1 MPDCGSEKDWR
12 GVFMY
17 FLFRSVLI
25 RLARVSLTAT
35 LLLVQ
40 PSPLAAQ
47 ATSGLTGVVT
57 DASGAVVVGANVRL
71 ENPDTAFA
79 ADTTTNRQGEYQFL
93 HVAPAAHYRL
103 TVTKENFRIT
113 SLADLGIGVGVTE
126 TRDVKLLIGNAT
138 ETVEVTAG
146 GEGSVNTIDASIGN
160 VITSQQVAEL
170 PSLFRDDAGAL
181 LGLQPGVQI
190 TGGDSQN
197 GSVTGS
203 RADATTVTLDG
214 IDVNDET
221 TGQAFHTVGRAPLDS
236 VSEVRTIV
244 GNADVSFGRG
254 AGAQVDLVTK
264 SGTNQWH
271 GSASEFNRV
280 SAMAANDFFNNLV
293 GNPRAQLTRNQ
304 FGASLGGP
312 ILKNRLFFFFDYTGR
327 RDATG
332 VQQTLTVPLDPFRQ
346 GEISYVN
353 NSNVNCPGATLNSQ
367 PSCISTLTAAQAAA
381 IDPLQIG
388 ANQALLSFVNGRYP
402 EPNQVS
408 GGDGINTGGY
418 LFNAPFY
425 VRDNTFVG
433 RLDYKLS
440 ANQSLFARGTWDRDN
455 QTQAPKAFPQDPGP
469 LESFISHERSWV
481 VGHTWI
487 VNPRVT
493 NLASFGI
500 SRQVYDFPVDFSP
513 TAPYDLTFGV
523 LSSPYGDIRGQGRN
537 VPVPE
542 IRDTVSWAKGRHT
555 LQFGADIKPIRVN
568 FHNVNDISFANLG
581 LQSQITS
588 LEPSLRPSDIS
599 TDPAS
604 ELIWDNTFTTLLGR
618 YASVSANYNYDVSGN
633 PLPQFTPS
641 VRNFHYNE
649 YEFFVQ
655 DSWKART
662 DLTISYGL
670 RWNYHSVPYEVNG
683 FQSVPT
689 VSESQLFGARTAAAA
704 DGVSGFNA
712 APFVGY
718 QLGGPVNHGPGYY
731 HPDWRSFAPRFG
743 IAYSPSF
750 TSGVLGRLLG
760 DRKTSIRAGGGLSYD
775 RVLSTL
781 SFEVDESAQLFDTT
795 ITQDFGVPLDPI
807 TSLQTDP
814 RFVSI
819 GSPVAAPSP
828 GTIPRP
834 SVTPF
839 VFTSTG
845 SNCPLPYVVPAGQPC
860 ATGLLTNDDLFQL
873 SNTLKMP
880 YSISVSFGIQREL
893 PGNFLLDVNYFGKF
907 GRRLVGTG
915 DPAQQLN
922 FKDPQSGQLLNTA
935 FGNVQAALAGGTQAG
950 SIPVQP
956 WFENQVNQALPGVF
970 GAGATC
976 QNIFGIDCTN
986 FLASP
991 SVLQPNF
998 QTGDLSTVDVE
1009 LANAGFLLPNTGL
1022 PYQTGSVANVGNW
1035 ASSSYNGLVATLR
1048 KRTSRNLQFD
1058 LNYQYARSIDNVSDI
1073 TNDAVFASF
1082 NAQGLICDLR
1092 NLRVCRASSDFDAVH
1107 TISANYI
1114 YQFPVG
1120 HGQLLLSSAPKWMDA
1135 ILGGWATSGIVSY
1148 HTGFPFTT
1156 STNSFPIDFTMGA
1169 PAVLIGPSSAVKKHI
1184 HVQPGNQLQLF
1195 ADQTA
1200 ALGAFTYPFGGGTG
1214 ERNQLRGPGYANVDM
1229 ALLKTFRMPWSENQR
1244 VEFRAE
1250 AFNAFNH
1257 PSFNNPSVNPNSV
1270 GTLNST
1276 NVNIQNPGQYGVLTN
1291 TANAAR
1297 QLQLGLRYSF

>member
-1 MPDCGSEKDWR
+1 
-12 GVFMY
+12 MY
-17 FLFRSVLI
+17 SLCRAVLI
-25 RLARVSLTAT
+25 RVALVSLITAV
-35 LLLVQ
+35 LLVRAD
-40 PSPLAAQ
+40 SLAAQ

-57 DASGAVVVGANVRL
+57 DASGAVVVGANVKL

-367 PSCISTLTAAQAAA
+367 PGCISTLTAAQAAA

-588 LEPSLRPSDIS
+588 LEPSLRPTDIS

-970 GAGATC
+970 GPGATC
-976 QNIFGIDCTN
+976 GNIFGIDCTN

-1120 HGQLLLSSAPKWMDA
+1120 HGQWLLSSAPKWMDA

-1244 VEFRAE
+1244 LEFRAE

-1257 PSFNNPSVNPNSV
+1257 PSFNNPSVSPNSV

>member
-1 MPDCGSEKDWR
+1 
-12 GVFMY
+12 MY
-17 FLFRSVLI
+17 SLFRAVLI
-25 RLARVSLTAT
+25 RVALVSLITAV
-35 LLLVQ
+35 LLVR
-40 PSPLAAQ
+40 PDPLAAQ

-57 DASGAVVVGANVRL
+57 DASGAVVVGANVKL

-588 LEPSLRPSDIS
+588 LEPSLRPTDIS

-970 GAGATC
+970 GPGATC
-976 QNIFGIDCTN
+976 ENIFGIDCTN

-1120 HGQLLLSSAPKWMDA
+1120 HGQWLLSSAPKWMDA

>member
-1 MPDCGSEKDWR
+1 
-12 GVFMY
+12 MY
-17 FLFRSVLI
+17 SLCRAVLI
-25 RLARVSLTAT
+25 RVALVSLITALLLARPDS
-35 LLLVQ
+35 
-40 PSPLAAQ
+40 LAAQ

-57 DASGAVVVGANVRL
+57 DASGAVVVGADVKL
-71 ENPDTAFA
+71 ENPDTAFSA
-79 ADTTTNRQGEYQFL
+79 AMTTNRQGEYQFL
-93 HVAPAAHYRL
+93 HVAPSPNYRL
-103 TVTKENFRIT
+103 TVSKENFRVT
-113 SLADLGIGVGVTE
+113 TLSRFGVGVGVTE
-126 TRDVKLLIGNAT
+126 TRDVKLLVGNAR

-146 GEGSVNTIDASIGN
+146 GEGTVNTIDASIGN

-353 NSNVNCPGATLNSQ
+353 NSNVSCPGATLNTQ

-469 LESFISHERSWV
+469 LASFISHERSWV

-513 TAPYDLTFGV
+513 TAPYDFTFGV
-523 LSSPYGDIRGQGRN
+523 LSSPYGDIRSQGRN

-542 IRDTVSWAKGRHT
+542 IRDTLSWAKGSHT

-568 FHNVNDISFANLG
+568 SHNVNDISFANLG
-581 LQSQITS
+581 LQSQITN

-618 YASVSANYNYDVSGN
+618 YASVSANYNYDVSGS

-641 VRNFHYNE
+641 VRNFRYNE

-662 DLTISYGL
+662 DLTLSYGL

-689 VSESQLFGARTAAAA
+689 VSESQLFSARLSAAAN
-704 DGVSGFNA
+704 GVNGFDA

-731 HPDWRSFAPRFG
+731 HPDWRNFAPRFG

-795 ITQDFGVPLDPI
+795 TTQNFGVPLDPV

-819 GSPVAAPSP
+819 GSPVPPPSP

-839 VFTSTG
+839 VFTSNG
-845 SNCPLPYVVPAGQPC
+845 ANCPLPYAVPAGQPC

-907 GRRLVGTG
+907 GRRLIGTG

-935 FGNVQAALAGGTQAG
+935 FGNIQAALASGTPAG

-970 GAGATC
+970 GPGATC
-976 QNIFGIDCTN
+976 ENILGIDCTN

-998 QTGDLSTVDVE
+998 QTGDLSTVNLV

-1048 KRTSRNLQFD
+1048 KRTSHNLQFD
-1058 LNYQYARSIDNVSDI
+1058 LNYQYARSIDNVSDT

-1120 HGQLLLSSAPKWMDA
+1120 HGQWLLSSAPKWIDA

-1148 HTGFPFTT
+1148 HTGFPFNTI
-1156 STNSFPIDFTMGA
+1156 TNSFPIDFTMGA
-1169 PAVLIGPSSAVKKHI
+1169 PAVFTGPSSAVKKHI

-1244 VEFRAE
+1244 LEFRAE

-1270 GTLNST
+1270 GTLDST

-1297 QLQLGLRYSF
+1297 QLQLGLRYTF

>member
-1 MPDCGSEKDWR
+1 MFFRFRWFRLQAALRVTALFLVLPA
-12 GVFMY
+12 GV
-17 FLFRSVLI
+17 
-25 RLARVSLTAT
+25 AG
-35 LLLVQ
+35 
-40 PSPLAAQ
+40 Q
-47 ATSGLTGVVT
+47 ATSGLTGVVS
-57 DASGAVVVGANVRL
+57 DESGAIIVGAEVRL
-71 ENPDTAFA
+71 ENSDTAFSA
-79 ADTTTNRQGEYQFL
+79 TTVTNREGEYQFL
-93 HVAPAAHYRL
+93 HVAPGPHYRL
-103 TVTKENFRIT
+103 RVSKDLFRAT
-113 SLADLGIGVGVTE
+113 TLSDLGIGVGVTE
-126 TRDVKLLIGNAT
+126 TRDVKLQIGNAS
-138 ETVEVTAG
+138 ESVEVRAA
-146 GEGSVNTIDASIGN
+146 GEGTVNTIDASIGN

-181 LGLQPGVQI
+181 LGLQPGVQV

-214 IDVNDET
+214 LDVNDET

-280 SAMAANDFFNNLV
+280 SVMAANDFFNNLV

-304 FGASLGGP
+304 FGASVGGP
-312 ILKNRLFFFFDYTGR
+312 ILKDRLFFFFDYTGR

-332 VQQTLTVPLDPFRQ
+332 AQQTLTVPLDPFRN

-353 NSNVNCPGATLNSQ
+353 DSSSNCPGATLSTQ
-367 PSCISTLTAAQAAA
+367 PSCISTLTTAQTAAL
-381 IDPLQIG
+381 DPLGIG
-388 ANQALLSFVNGRYP
+388 ADQALLGFIDGRYP

-408 GGDGINTGGY
+408 GGDGINTGGF
-418 LFNAPFY
+418 LFTAPSY
-425 VRDNTFVG
+425 VKDNTFVG

-440 ANQSLFARGTWDRDN
+440 STQNLFARGTWDRDN
-455 QTQAPKAFPQDPGP
+455 QTETPKVFPQDPGP
-469 LESFISHERSWV
+469 VGSFVSHERSWV

-487 VNPRVT
+487 INPRVT

-500 SRQVYDFPVDFSP
+500 ARQVYDFPINYAP
-513 TAPYDLTFGV
+513 TAPYDLGFGV
-523 LSSPYGDIRGQGRN
+523 LSSPYGDIRSQGRN

-542 IRDTVSWAKGRHT
+542 IRDTLSWAKGRHT
-555 LQFGADIKPIRVN
+555 AQFGADIKPIRVN
-568 FHNVNDISFANLG
+568 FYNVNDISFADIG

-599 TDPAS
+599 TDPTS

-618 YASVSANYNYDVSGN
+618 YASVSGTYNYDVSGN

-641 VRNFHYNE
+641 VRNFRYSE
-649 YEFFVQ
+649 YELFVQ
-655 DSWKART
+655 DAWKVRT
-662 DLTISYGL
+662 DLTVSYGL

-689 VSESQLFGARTAAAA
+689 LSEPQLFNARQVAAAG
-704 DGVSGFNA
+704 GVNGFNA
-712 APFVGY
+712 SPFVSY

-731 HPDWRSFAPRFG
+731 HPDWRNFAPRLG
-743 IAYSPSF
+743 MAYSPSF
-750 TSGVLGRLLG
+750 TGGVLGHLLG
-760 DRKTSIRAGGGLSYD
+760 DRKSSIRAGGGLAYD

-781 SFEVDESAQLFDTT
+781 SFEVDETAQMFDST
-795 ITQDFGVPLDPI
+795 ISHEFGVPLDPV

-814 RFVSI
+814 RFHSV
-819 GSPVAAPSP
+819 GAPVPPPPP
-828 GTIPRP
+828 GTVPRP

-839 VFTSTG
+839 VVTSNG
-845 SNCPLPYVVPAGQPC
+845 SNCPLSYPVPAGQPC
-860 ATGLLTNDDLFQL
+860 ATGLATNSDLFQL

-880 YSISVSFGIQREL
+880 YSITVSFGIQREL

-907 GRRLVGTG
+907 GRRLIGNG
-915 DPAQQLN
+915 DPGQQLN
-922 FKDPQSGQLLNTA
+922 FKDPQSGQLLNAA
-935 FGNVQAALAGGTQAG
+935 FGNVQAALNAGTPAG
-950 SIPVQP
+950 SIAIQP
-956 WFENQVNQALPGVF
+956 WFENQVNLALPNLYGP
-970 GAGATC
+970 GATC
-976 QNIFGIDCTN
+976 QNVFGIDCTN

-998 QTGDLSTVDVE
+998 QTGDLSTVDVD

-1048 KRTSRNLQFD
+1048 KRASHNLQFD

-1073 TNDAVFASF
+1073 TNDAIFASF

-1107 TISANYI
+1107 TISANYV
-1114 YQFPVG
+1114 YQLPIG
-1120 HGQLLLSSAPKWMDA
+1120 RRQWLLGSAPKWADA
-1135 ILGGWATSGIVSY
+1135 ILGGWAASGIISY
-1148 HTGFPFTT
+1148 HSGFPFTT
-1156 STNSFPIDFTMGA
+1156 ITNAFPIDFTMEA
-1169 PAVLIGPSSAVKKHI
+1169 PAVLIGPSSAVKQHI
-1184 HVQPGNQLQLF
+1184 HVQAGNQLQLF
-1195 ADQTA
+1195 TDQTA
-1200 ALGAFTYPFGGGTG
+1200 AIGAFAYPFGGGTG
-1214 ERNQLRGPGYANVDM
+1214 ERNQLRGPSYANVDM
-1229 ALLKTFRMPWSENQR
+1229 ALLKSFRMPWSENQR
-1244 VEFRAE
+1244 LEFRAE

-1257 PSFNNPSVNPNSV
+1257 PSFNNPSVNPNST
-1270 GTLNST
+1270 GSFDSA
-1276 NVNIQNPGQYGVLTN
+1276 NVNIQDPGQYGVLTN

-1297 QLQLGLRYSF
+1297 QLQLGLRYDF